1 MLLGDNV
8 SCTSTLEIAHITQ
21 PTFALFSGVY
31 IPYSWDYEGLGMER
45 CSEQNSAHRT
55 SDAQMHTVHEHFMQL
70 FTQYTDSDRKQVFEQ
85 EYPETGS
92 IFFLEECQI
101 ANCQVSDF
109 F

>member
-8 SCTSTLEIAHITQ
+8 PCTSTLEIAHIAQ

-31 IPYSWDYEGLGMER
+31 IPYSWDYEGLDMER
-45 CSEQNSAHRT
+45 CSEQNTVHRS

-92 IFFLEECQI
+92 IFFLEEQLT
-101 ANCQVSDF
+101 AR
-109 F
+109 